1 LLFIYLN
8 NRLKIGFLFFYN
20 KENFKMQFFYFKQL
34 IYLKLNNTTMKRNLK
49 IISLLIILMNNSCS
63 APTFRIY
70 EKPIIY
76 DEERKSLS
84 LDYLKT
90 RHGIET
96 DHTKIVPEM
105 VVVHWTAIPSLE
117 SSFDAFNP
125 VKLNG
130 RPELTNASSLNV
142 SAHFLVDRD
151 GTIFRLLP
159 ANQFARHTIGLNYM
173 AIGIENIGDEKSPLT
188 KAQLKAN
195 TQLVRHLKRKY
206 PISYLIGHHEYYD
219 FRKSDLWKETD
230 PNYITHKIDPGAKF
244 MKKLRKKLSDLEL
257 KHHP

>member
-1 LLFIYLN
+1 MRNNNLQITNDNPMNSFIKSLLLV
-8 NRLKIGFLFFYN
+8 L
-20 KENFKMQFFYFKQL
+20 
-34 IYLKLNNTTMKRNLK
+34 
-49 IISLLIILMNNSCS
+49 LLIISSCN
-63 APTFRIY
+63 APTFRMF
-70 EKPIIY
+70 EKPIIFN
-76 DEERKSLS
+76 DERKSLS
-84 LDYLKT
+84 LDYLKY

-96 DHTKIVPEM
+96 DQTEIEPKM
-105 VVVHWTAIPSLE
+105 VVVHWTAIPTLE

-130 RPELTNASSLNV
+130 RPELTSASSLNV

-151 GTIFRLLP
+151 GAIFRLIP
-159 ANQFARHTIGLNYM
+159 ENQFARHTIGLNYM

-195 TQLVRHLKRKY
+195 AQLVRHLKRKY

-244 MKKLRKKLSDLEL
+244 MKKLRKELADLNL
-257 KHHP
+257 KNTP